1 MTLFDILSPYLIQE
15 HNMQIQWYPGHMH
28 KASKQIKE
36 ALPGVDILIEVLD
49 ARIPFSSENPM
60 LAEIRGDKPCIKV
73 LSKTDLADPEI
84 TAQWQEYLEQQQG
97 VKTLAIRTDQPEK
110 ALQLSNLCRKMMPAK
125 VKNEK
130 TIHTMIVGIPN
141 VGKSTLINTLVGR
154 TIAKTGNEP
163 AVTKAQQRIKL
174 DEGITLSDT
183 PGVMWPNVENKN
195 SGYRL
200 ATTGAIRDTAMDY
213 TDVAFFAANAMAKAY
228 PDRLITRYELD
239 QLPGNELEILE
250 AIGRK
255 RGCLRSGGQVDL
267 DRVSK
272 LFITELRAGTLG
284 LISLETPAMMEVE
297 KAKLEIIRAEKAEK
311 KASRKKNWKKSR

>member
-1 MTLFDILSPYLIQE
+1 
-15 HNMQIQWYPGHMH
+15 MQIQWYPGHMH

-60 LAEIRGDKPCIKV
+60 LAELRGDKPCIKV

-110 ALQLSNLCRKMMPAK
+110 ALQLTDLCRKMMPHK

-141 VGKSTLINTLVGR
+141 VGKSTLINILAGR

-163 AVTKAQQRIKL
+163 AVTKTQQRIKL
-174 DEGITLSDT
+174 EDGITLSDT
-183 PGVMWPNVENKN
+183 PGVMWPNVENKG

-213 TDVAFFAANAMAKAY
+213 TDVAFFAADFMAKTY
-228 PDRLITRYELD
+228 PERIKTRYELD
-239 QLPGNELEILE
+239 RIADSDLEILE
-250 AIGRK
+250 DIGRK

-272 LFITELRAGTLG
+272 LFITELRSGVLG
-284 LISLETPAMMEVE
+284 LITLETPAMMEAE
-297 KAKLEIIRAEKAEK
+297 KANLVILRAEKAEK
-311 KASRKKNWKKSR
+311 QAAKKTSRKKSWKARR

>member
-1 MTLFDILSPYLIQE
+1 
-15 HNMQIQWYPGHMH
+15 MQIQWFPGHMH

-73 LSKTDLADPEI
+73 LSKTDLADPDI
-84 TAQWQEYLEQQQG
+84 TAQWQDYLEQQQG

-110 ALQLSNLCRKMMPAK
+110 ALQLTDLCRRMMPNK
-125 VKNEK
+125 VKHEK

-141 VGKSTLINTLVGR
+141 VGKSTLINTLAGR
-154 TIAKTGNEP
+154 IIAKTGNEP

-174 DEGITLSDT
+174 DHGITLSDT

-213 TDVAFFAANAMAKAY
+213 TDVAYYAVDFMAKHY
-228 PDRLITRYELD
+228 RHRLLERYELD
-239 QLPGNELEILE
+239 DLPDSELEMLE

-255 RGCLRSGGQVDL
+255 RGCLGGGGLVDL

-272 LFITELRAGTLG
+272 ILITELRAGTLG
-284 LISLETPAMMEVE
+284 QISLETPAMMV
-297 KAKLEIIRAEKAEK
+297 KEKAEVEVIRADREAKKIAK
-311 KASRKKNWKKSR
+311 KAARKKTWRKNR

>member
-1 MTLFDILSPYLIQE
+1 
-15 HNMQIQWYPGHMH
+15 MQIQWYPGHMH
-28 KASKQIKE
+28 KASKLIKE

-60 LAEIRGDKPCIKV
+60 LAAIRGDKPCIKV

-84 TAQWQEYLEQQQG
+84 TAQWQQYLEQQQG

-110 ALQLSNLCRKMMPAK
+110 ALQLTDLCRKMMPAK

-141 VGKSTLINTLVGR
+141 VGKSTLINLLAGR

-163 AVTKAQQRIKL
+163 AVTKTQQRIKL
-174 DEGITLSDT
+174 DGGITLSDT

-213 TDVAFFAANAMAKAY
+213 IDVAFFAAAYMAQHY
-228 PDRLITRYELD
+228 RERLLSRYELN
-239 QLPGNELEILE
+239 QLPSNELEILE
-250 AIGRK
+250 AIGRQ

-284 LISLETPAMMEVE
+284 LISLETPAMMTEE
-297 KAKLEIIRAEKAEK
+297 KASLEILRAAKAEK
-311 KASRKKNWKKSR
+311 KAGRKKNWQQSR

>member
-1 MTLFDILSPYLIQE
+1 
-15 HNMQIQWYPGHMH
+15 MQIQWYPGHMN

-60 LAEIRGDKPCIKV
+60 LAELRGDKPCIKV

-84 TAQWQEYLEQQQG
+84 TAQWQQYLEQKQG

-110 ALQLSNLCRKMMPAK
+110 ALQLTDLCRKMMPHKA
-125 VKNEK
+125 KNEK

-141 VGKSTLINTLVGR
+141 VGKSTLINTLAGR

-163 AVTKAQQRIKL
+163 AVTKTQQRIKL
-174 DEGITLSDT
+174 DYGITLSDT
-183 PGVMWPNVENKN
+183 PGVMWPNVENKG

-213 TDVAFFAANAMAKAY
+213 IDVAFFAVDFMAKTY
-228 PDRLITRYELD
+228 PERLKARYELD
-239 QLPGNELEILE
+239 QIAPSALEILE
-250 AIGRK
+250 DIGSK

-272 LFITELRAGTLG
+272 IFITELRSGVLG
-284 LISLETPAMMEVE
+284 LITLETPAMMEVE
-297 KAKLEIIRAEKAEK
+297 KANLVIIRAEKAAKLELK
-311 KASRKKNWKKSR
+311 KTTRKKSWKASR

>member
-1 MTLFDILSPYLIQE
+1 
-15 HNMQIQWYPGHMH
+15 MQIQWYPGHMH

-60 LAEIRGDKPCIKV
+60 LAELRGDKPCIKV

-110 ALQLSNLCRKMMPAK
+110 ALQLTDLCRKMMPHK

-141 VGKSTLINTLVGR
+141 VGKSTLINILAGR

-163 AVTKAQQRIKL
+163 AVTKTQQRIKL
-174 DEGITLSDT
+174 DDGITLSDT
-183 PGVMWPNVENKN
+183 PGVMWPNVENKG

-213 TDVAFFAANAMAKAY
+213 TDVAFFAADFMAKSY
-228 PDRLITRYELD
+228 PERIKTRYELD
-239 QLPGNELEILE
+239 RIADSDLEILE
-250 AIGRK
+250 DIGRK

-272 LFITELRAGTLG
+272 LFITELRSGVLG
-284 LISLETPAMMEVE
+284 LITLETPAMMEAE
-297 KAKLEIIRAEKAEK
+297 KAKLVILRAEKAAK
-311 KASRKKNWKKSR
+311 QAAKKTTRKKSWKASR

>member
-1 MTLFDILSPYLIQE
+1 
-15 HNMQIQWYPGHMH
+15 MQIQWYPGHMH

-84 TAQWQEYLEQQQG
+84 TEQWQAYLEQQQG

-110 ALQLSNLCRKMMPAK
+110 ALQLTNLCRKMMPHK
-125 VKNEK
+125 VKNQK

-141 VGKSTLINTLVGR
+141 VGKSTLINILAGR

-174 DEGITLSDT
+174 DDGITLSDT
-183 PGVMWPNVENKN
+183 PGVMWPNVENKS

-213 TDVAFFAANAMAKAY
+213 TDVAFFAADFMAKAY
-228 PDRLITRYELD
+228 PERLLERYELD
-239 QLPGNELEILE
+239 KVADNELEILE
-250 AIGRK
+250 DIGRK

-272 LFITELRAGTLG
+272 LFVTELRSGVLG
-284 LISLETPAMMEVE
+284 LISMETPAMMEVE
-297 KAKLEIIRAEKAEK
+297 KANVDIIRAQKAEKQAEK
-311 KASRKKNWKKSR
+311 KAGRKKSWKTSR

>member
-1 MTLFDILSPYLIQE
+1 
-15 HNMQIQWYPGHMH
+15 MH

-60 LAEIRGDKPCIKV
+60 LAELRGDKPCIKV

-110 ALQLSNLCRKMMPAK
+110 ALQLTDLCRKMMPHK

-141 VGKSTLINTLVGR
+141 VGKSTLINILAGR

-163 AVTKAQQRIKL
+163 AVTKTQQRIKL
-174 DEGITLSDT
+174 DDGITLSDT
-183 PGVMWPNVENKN
+183 PGVMWPNVENKG

-213 TDVAFFAANAMAKAY
+213 TDVAFFAADFMAKSY
-228 PDRLITRYELD
+228 PERIKTRYELD
-239 QLPGNELEILE
+239 RIADSDLEILE
-250 AIGRK
+250 DIGRK

-272 LFITELRAGTLG
+272 LFITELRSGVLG
-284 LISLETPAMMEVE
+284 LITLETPAMMEAE
-297 KAKLEIIRAEKAEK
+297 KAKLVILRAEKAAK
-311 KASRKKNWKKSR
+311 QAAKKTTRKKSWKASR